1 MSLCILVLGELWS
14 ECWGFSEEVAATAEL
29 PALAKLQ
36 ILVYFFCWVVGV
48 AATAVCGVMTFV
60 VSCMNLNEVAR
71 VLTAPQIN
79 GNWKIYCHDEG
90 FELCDEHTRIY
101 AIFQATVFC
110 IFPMGW
116 VFFLALH
123 HMCRFVKLCCPEADR
138 FVEDHCC
145 AFISRNNNEAYD
157 DDTNAVTM
165 DANTVTID
173 YSMLE
178 DLRSIEAP
186 AYAKTPLAML
196 SSLRNSQQTSF
207 LSTASSTLNS
217 QGAECCAICLEEFG
231 KDEQLKRLEC
241 GHHFHKACL
250 DSWLGSGSQNCPLC
264 RRAVRYEDTNR

>member
-1 MSLCILVLGELWS
+1 MFLCILVLGELWS

-101 AIFQATVFC
+101 AIFQATVFY

-123 HMCRFVKLCCPEADR
+123 HVCRFVKLCCPEADR

-145 AFISRNNNEAYD
+145 AFISGNNNEACD
-157 DDTNAVTM
+157 DDANAVAIDT
-165 DANTVTID
+165 NTVAID
-173 YSMLE
+173 YSILE
-178 DLRSIEAP
+178 DLRSVEAA
-186 AYAKTPLAML
+186 AYAKTSPAM
-196 SSLRNSQQTSF
+196 SSIRNSQQTSF
-207 LSTASSTLNS
+207 YLL
-217 QGAECCAICLEEFG
+217 QVP
-231 KDEQLKRLEC
+231 R
-241 GHHFHKACL
+241 
-250 DSWLGSGSQNCPLC
+250 
-264 RRAVRYEDTNR
+264 